1 MTDNLELICIE
12 IKKLKSKPLL
22 ITTWYRPPNSSI
34 ELFSDFEIFLE
45 LLEDENKEIIIT
57 GDLNCNFLE
66 QNKNL
71 PTSKLLDLVDVYQLQ
86 QHILSPTR
94 ITNTTASL
102 LDVILTYCGDDKI
115 LDTGVIHLGISDH
128 SLVYLCRKL
137 SIYSKGAS
145 KNCLY

>member
-34 ELFSDFEIFLE
+34 ELFSDFENFLE

-57 GDLNCNFLE
+57 GDLNCNLLE

-86 QHILSPTR
+86 QHILSPMHE
-94 ITNTTASL
+94 N
-102 LDVILTYCGDDKI
+102 Y
-115 LDTGVIHLGISDH
+115 
-128 SLVYLCRKL
+128 
-137 SIYSKGAS
+137 
-145 KNCLY
+145 

>member
-34 ELFSDFEIFLE
+34 ELFSDFENFLQ

-57 GDLNCNFLE
+57 GDLNCNLLE

-86 QHILSPTR
+86 QHILSPMHE
-94 ITNTTASL
+94 N
-102 LDVILTYCGDDKI
+102 Y
-115 LDTGVIHLGISDH
+115 
-128 SLVYLCRKL
+128 
-137 SIYSKGAS
+137 
-145 KNCLY
+145 